1 MQTHRTCPD
10 DGLPRRAKGRR
21 KDGFSLI
28 EVLVALTLLSIILMS
43 LARVTFQMAAS
54 GRTNETVAKR
64 TATLIE
70 EANKFNAMPFD
81 SLATVNTTTKDLTF
95 GDFKFQ
101 RRLTITTV
109 SPKHKTIKI
118 VVTPYL
124 AGVLTTA
131 KKDSVFVTR
140 TKPAGSPLCT
150 TC

>member
-1 MQTHRTCPD
+1 MKTHLSRT
-10 DGLPRRAKGRR
+10 RRRR
-21 KDGFSLI
+21 TRTGFTLL
-28 EVLVALTLLSIILMS
+28 EVLVALTLLSIILMG

-70 EANKFNAMPFD
+70 EANKFNSMPFD
-81 SLATVNTTTKDLTF
+81 SLGTVNATTTDLTF

-101 RRLTITTV
+101 RRLTITSVTSTYRTV
-109 SPKHKTIKI
+109 KI
-118 VVTPYL
+118 VVTPYI
-124 AGVLTTA
+124 AGVLTPS
-131 KKDSVFVTR
+131 KKDSVFISR